1 MSATVRRWRA
11 FFMPSGN
18 QLTATSIAFI
28 TYSFDFITYSFQL
41 ITYSFQL
48 IMFSFQLITFSI
60 NFYAL
65 SIPFESAFNS
75 IWMPFQFYLKGLSIP
90 FLRAQK
96 IFPHVLCRCEI
107 EVNSFPF
114 ALCRREYAVK
124 FIPYALSQRESFI
137 AE

>member
-18 QLTATSIAFI
+18 QLTATSGAFI

-41 ITYSFQL
+41 ITYSL
-48 IMFSFQLITFSI
+48 

-96 IFPHVLCRCEI
+96 FFPHVLCRCEI
-107 EVNSFPF
+107 EVNLFPF

-124 FIPYALSQRESFI
+124 FIPHALSQRESFI